1 MGCINED
8 LWFEWSQQLA
18 MLKKLTD
25 ARVVFL
31 VQENLHILV
40 STSDDD
46 QEFSAGSAVEADEF
60 CLDQVFRKGK
70 TFSDIKQGLFISAPV
85 MLRNTTVWGGL
96 VILSNKKFAD
106 PDETKSYLLSFCNII
121 SDKISLRDYQKSI
134 TPLTGHSSSDI
145 NDTKGYSG
153 DIQLLND
160 KLLEILSAT
169 NTILSINDENG
180 NVIFHSHNDIST
192 IHKRC
197 FEYYHG
203 NTDNCVRCPRSFED
217 KKKTSFLYEEQG
229 RTIRVVA
236 LPYEVEP
243 NVWHVA
249 EVRVDVSDFIA
260 RQSEIDELKDRF
272 DFSMNAVNIAYFEYY
287 LTNHLVRSNHIFEKI
302 TGLNCNNQIIN
313 LSWFKSRIHSSDL
326 QQVVEAYRNAIA
338 SEDKIIKA
346 EGRVLN
352 GNNQYMW
359 VRFSGLLHMD
369 GAKVIKVSG
378 VLMDISDTKDLML
391 ALMNERNK
399 SLKASEAKSMFLANM
414 SHEIRTPM
422 NAIIGFSELLSKKIK
437 DESLKGFL
445 NSIRSSGNVLL
456 DLINDLLDMEK
467 IEAGK
472 MNIRKQNTRFKVLL
486 KDIEQTFSLKF
497 REKDLAFSVKANK
510 DFPHVIFIDS
520 LKIKQVLLN
529 LINNAFKFT
538 NEGHVSVLCSFIFDD
553 TGQKG
558 SLIINVED
566 TGIGIRKEKQEL
578 IFEPFIQNRESNQKD
593 HQGTGLGLAIVQKLV
608 QKMGGEITLESMPGV
623 GSKFII
629 LIHDIEAKNDFNA
642 EIEQEL
648 QSDVMFS
655 KEKLMVIDSVETNRE
670 VLSAMCANLN
680 LICHTHAG
688 GEGLARD
695 IENYDPKVILMDIR
709 KEKKNQFETFKSIRN
724 IHQIKKIPVIAISSS
739 SNPTELELAYSQGF
753 DGFISKPIPEQKLI
767 TELSKFIKPVDHSAV
782 KDQHHALDQTIS
794 LSEDDKQKIRP
805 YFNDELLTLWTE
817 LKELLSSKKLKLF
830 VAELQHVIK
839 EVEWDQLR
847 NFVGEMETAI
857 KSFDFEL
864 IQKLIKRFQVFVD
877 VIK

>member
-8 LWFEWSQQLA
+8 IRFEWNQQLA

-40 STSDDD
+40 STLNEDK
-46 QEFSAGSAVEADEF
+46 ELSAGVILEANKF
-60 CLDQVFRKGK
+60 CLDQVFQEGK
-70 TFSDIKQGLFISAPV
+70 AFSDMKRGLFISAPV
-85 MLRNTTVWGGL
+85 RLQNDTVWGAL
-96 VILSNKKFAD
+96 VIVNREKFAD
-106 PDETKSYLLSFCNII
+106 LDQTKSYLLSFCNII
-121 SDKISLRDYQKSI
+121 GDKIRLTDYQTSNGA
-134 TPLTGHSSSDI
+134 LAGHESSDTDCS
-145 NDTKGYSG
+145 NRNSG
-153 DIQLLND
+153 NIRILND

-192 IHKRC
+192 INKKC

-203 NTDNCVRCPRSFED
+203 STENCVRCPRSSED

-236 LPYEVEP
+236 LPYEVAP
-243 NVWHVA
+243 SVWHVA

-287 LTNHLVRSNHIFEKI
+287 LTNRLVRSNHIFENI
-302 TGLNCNNQIIN
+302 TGFNCNNQIID
-313 LSWFKSRIHSSDL
+313 LSWFKSRIHNNDL
-326 QQVVEAYRNAIA
+326 QQVVEAYQNAKV
-338 SEDKIIKA
+338 SEDKNIKV

-369 GAKVIKVSG
+369 GEKVVKVSG

-391 ALMNERNK
+391 ALLNERNK

-497 REKDLAFSVKANK
+497 REKNLAFSVQTNE
-510 DFPHVIFIDS
+510 DFPQVIFVDS

-538 NEGHVSVLCSFIFDD
+538 NEGQVSVLCSFIFDD

-558 SLIINVED
+558 SLIISVED

-578 IFEPFIQNRESNQKD
+578 IFEPFIQNRESNQKEY
-593 HQGTGLGLAIVQKLV
+593 QGTGLGLAIVQKLV
-608 QKMGGEITLESMPGV
+608 QKMGGEITLESKPGV

-629 LIHDIEAKNDFNA
+629 LIHDIEAKNDVNA

-648 QSDVMFS
+648 QSEVRFS

-680 LICHTHAG
+680 LVCQTHAG
-688 GEGLARD
+688 GEGLANE
-695 IENYDPKVILMDIR
+695 IANFDPQVIIMDIR
-709 KEKKNQFETFKSIRN
+709 KEKKNQFETLKSIRN
-724 IHQIKKIPVIAISSS
+724 IHPINKIPVIAISSS
-739 SNPTELELAYSQGF
+739 SNPTELELAYSKGY
-753 DGFISKPIPEQKLI
+753 DGFMSKPIPEQKLI
-767 TELSKFIKPVDHSAV
+767 TELSKFIKPIDHSAE
-782 KDQHHALDQTIS
+782 KDKHHVIDQTIS
-794 LSEDDKQKIRP
+794 LSEDDIQKIRP
-805 YFNDELLTLWTE
+805 YFNDEFLALWNG
-817 LKELLSSKKLKLF
+817 LKDLLSSKKLKVF
-830 VAELQHVIK
+830 VAELNHITK
-839 EVEWDQLR
+839 EVEWDELQ